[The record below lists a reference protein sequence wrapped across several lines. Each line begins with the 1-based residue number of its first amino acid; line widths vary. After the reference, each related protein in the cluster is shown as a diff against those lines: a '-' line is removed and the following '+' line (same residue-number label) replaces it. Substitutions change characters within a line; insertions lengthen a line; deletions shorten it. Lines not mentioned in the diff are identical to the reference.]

1 MSTHNTRRRSV
12 QPIVAAVVQPV
23 AKRLS
28 RMEALLIEMRYEQD
42 VQLRRVAALQKQLD
56 TLTELV
62 AQRANHRRANLRT
75 ERSRTPEP
83 DSLNPPA
90 APAGNG
96 GDPAAHLRLN

>member
-1 MSTHNTRRRSV
+1 MSTHNTRRRSA

-42 VQLRRVAALQKQLD
+42 IQLKRSTALQDRLD

-62 AQRANHRRANLRT
+62 AQRSNRRGARKDDHSHRRPMR
-75 ERSRTPEP
+75 
-83 DSLNPPA
+83 DSLSPTETPPV
-90 APAGNG
+90 NG
-96 GDPAAHLRLN
+96 GKPSDTRLH

>member
-1 MSTHNTRRRSV
+1 MPIHKPRRRSV

-42 VQLRRVAALQKQLD
+42 IQLRRSAALQDQLD

-62 AQRANHRRANLRT
+62 AHRLNRRGARKVAHNDQQPRRDSVSQA
-75 ERSRTPEP
+75 ETPP
-83 DSLNPPA
+83 V
-90 APAGNG
+90 NG
-96 GDPAAHLRLN
+96 GELSDMQLH